1 MALSFPSGPTP
12 GQVYTGTNGVSYTWN
27 NSAGVWTASQ
37 YDSAAGKVAAWVN
50 LNAPAGSVTV
60 RASGNVSSVSFV
72 ANGQYTVN
80 FATPLADANYA
91 VACCINDDPGSANG
105 RILSSGGVF
114 GAPALMTT
122 NAVLVAVGTSGT
134 SVFTVTIVR

>member
-1 MALSFPSGPTP
+1 MLRYNSTTLPAFMEFWDSAAWTP
-12 GQVYTGTNGVSYTWN
+12 VGG
-27 NSAGVWTASQ
+27 
-37 YDSAAGKVAAWVN
+37 AAGKVAAWVN
-50 LNAPAGSVTV
+50 FDAPAGSVSV

-114 GAPALMTT
+114 GAPALMTA
-122 NAVLVAVGTSGT
+122 NAVRVAVGTSGT